1 MLATLG
7 TEHNWLDHYA
17 SPNQFMLV
25 MLSKKQYALGET
37 PWLGQTLQ
45 KIPKVFDQACSLSTL
60 PASLKHLVFTTKKY
74 NFGPNLLQEP
84 DHPRPLQKVGLKF
97 WQSCFKKPIQK
108 FHCTQKATSQKLSYF
123 IWNEQVM
130 TTFFHSRELTSHM
143 VHTCSSYTSA
153 ALLAFLSLAS
163 VSMNS
168 LVQGLSNCT
177 SARCEQPSA

>member
-1 MLATLG
+1 MLLRSGFEPGLATLANDVACVAQAGSFCQHLDQLQPQG
-7 TEHNWLDHYA
+7 TSEREGHQERNLCFISWTTLLRKIA
-17 SPNQFMLV
+17 KKNPNF
-25 MLSKKQYALGET
+25 
-37 PWLGQTLQ
+37 LQ
-45 KIPKVFDQACSLSTL
+45 R
-60 PASLKHLVFTTKKY
+60 
-74 NFGPNLLQEP
+74 P

-177 SARCEQPSA
+177 SSRCEQPSA